1 MGSVYIGQNT
11 CYARTVIGSFKNK
24 DLERIFKG
32 ETPKKISKTYWRKL
46 KRNLVYLEAARGLSD
61 IEALGMGLEKVK
73 GVYRLFVAKNLPL
86 TFRLEH
92 GVCLEVSL
100 GKV

>member
-1 MGSVYIGQNT
+1 
-11 CYARTVIGSFKNK
+11 
-24 DLERIFKG
+24 
-32 ETPKKISKTYWRKL
+32 
-46 KRNLVYLEAARGLSD
+46 VYLEAARGLKD
-61 IEALGMGLEKVK
+61 IEALGVGLEVVK
-73 GVYRLFVAKNLPL
+73 GVYRLSVAKKLVL

>member
-1 MGSVYIGQNT
+1 MMFMYVLRKT
-11 CYARTVIGSFKNK
+11 CYARAVIGSFKKK
-24 DLERIFKG
+24 DLERIFNG
-32 ETPKKISKTYWRKL
+32 ETPKKISKTYWRRL
-46 KRNLVYLEAARGLSD
+46 KRVLVYLEAARGLKD

-73 GVYRLFVAKNLPL
+73 NVYHLRVAKQVLL
-86 TFRLEH
+86 SFRLEH